1 MPHDIEADYDLF
13 VIGAGSG
20 GVRAARMSAAMGARV
35 AVAEE
40 FRVGGTCVIRGCV
53 PKKLLV
59 YASEFAHEMHDIAPA
74 FGWKLDG
81 RFTFDWP
88 TLRDNVAAEVDRL
101 SGIYTRNLRN
111 SGVEIIESRATLA
124 GHADGRVQVS
134 LANGASKTAKTVLI
148 ATGGTPWL
156 PNDVPGIEHVITS
169 NEVFSLQSLPKSIL
183 IAGGG
188 YIAVEF
194 AFLLQG
200 LGVEV
205 VLLYRGDTVLKGFD
219 DDVRIQVHGDLKRK
233 GVRVITHAVFS
244 SIEKNEEGFA
254 CTLSN
259 GMQVQTGLVM
269 GAMGRVACTQDLGC
283 EAAGVELGQGG
294 AIKVDAYSKT
304 TADNIYAVGDVTDRV
319 NLTPVA
325 IREGACFAH
334 TVFGGTP
341 TAYDHDMIAS
351 AVFSQPPVGTVGLS
365 EADAR
370 AKYGKIDIY
379 KTTFRPMR
387 YVMPNDETR
396 MLMKLVVR
404 GEDDVVVGCHIVG
417 PDAAEII
424 QAVGIAVK
432 CGLTKAQ
439 FDATCAVHPTVAEEL
454 VTMKEKWVPPEVL

>member
-1 MPHDIEADYDLF
+1 MTLSHDFDYDLF

-20 GVRAARMSAAMGARV
+20 GVRAARISAGFGAKV

-53 PKKLLV
+53 PKKLLI
-59 YASEFAHEMHDIAPA
+59 YGSEFGHEMADIAPA
-74 FGWKLDG
+74 YGWT
-81 RFTFDWP
+81 FTGAKFDWA

-111 SGVEIIESRATLA
+111 SGVLIIEARATLS
-124 GHADGRVQVS
+124 GPNSVVLSTGETKS
-134 LANGASKTAKTVLI
+134 AKTILI
-148 ATGGTPWL
+148 ATGGTPF
-156 PNDVPGIEHVITS
+156 VPSDTEGHEHTITS
-169 NEVFSLQSLPKSIL
+169 NEIFLLETLPKSIV

-194 AFLLQG
+194 AFLLKG
-200 LGVEV
+200 LGVDV
-205 VLLYRGDTVLKGFD
+205 TLLYRGDTVLRGFD
-219 DDVRIQVHGDLKRK
+219 DDVRLHVHGELMRK
-233 GVRVITHAVFS
+233 HIRVITHAHFTK
-244 SIEKNEEGFA
+244 IEKTDAGLISH
-254 CTLSN
+254 LSN
-259 GMQVQTGLVM
+259 GAHVISEQIML
-269 GAMGRVACTQDLGC
+269 AIGRSPYSEGLGC
-283 EAAGVELGQGG
+283 DGAGVARADNG
-294 AIKVDAYSKT
+294 AIKVDAFSQT
-304 TADNIYAVGDVTDRV
+304 SVPSIYAVGDVTDRM

-325 IREGACFAH
+325 IREGSCFAN
-334 TVFGGTP
+334 TVFGGNPMT
-341 TAYDHDMIAS
+341 YDHDTIPT
-351 AVFSQPPVGTVGLS
+351 AVFTQPPTGTVGLS

-370 AKYGKIDIY
+370 VKYGPVDIY

-404 GEDDVVVGCHIVG
+404 QSDDVVIGCHMVG

-454 VTMKEKWVPPEVL
+454 VTMKDKWVG

>member
-1 MPHDIEADYDLF
+1 MTFDYDLF

-20 GVRAARMSAAMGARV
+20 GVRAARMSAAKGARV

-59 YASEFAHEMHDIAPA
+59 YASEFGHEIRDIAPA
-74 FGWKLDG
+74 FGWTTSG
-81 RFTFDWP
+81 EVRFDWP

-111 SGVEIIESRATLA
+111 SGVEIIEARAELVD
-124 GHADGRVQVS
+124 GHTVRLSTGETR
-134 LANGASKTAKTVLI
+134 TAKVILI
-148 ATGGTPWL
+148 AVGGKPWL
-156 PNDVPGIEHVITS
+156 PDDVPGIEHAITS
-169 NEVFSLQSLPKSIL
+169 NEVFSLETLPRSIL

-194 AFLLQG
+194 AFLLKG
-200 LGVEV
+200 LGVDV
-205 VLLYRGDTVLKGFD
+205 TLLYRGDTVLRGFD
-219 DDVRIQVHGDLKRK
+219 DDVRVQVHGELKRK
-233 GVRVITHAVFS
+233 GVRVITHAVFTR
-244 SIEKNEEGFA
+244 IEAVEGGFVSH
-254 CTLSN
+254 LNN
-259 GMQVQTGLVM
+259 GAHVTSERVM
-269 GAMGRVACTQDLGC
+269 AAIGRTAHTEGLGC
-283 EAAGVELGQGG
+283 EAAGVERKPDG
-294 AIKVDAYSKT
+294 AIIVDAFSKT
-304 TADNIYAVGDVTDRV
+304 SVDSIYAVGDVTDRM

-325 IREGACFAH
+325 IREGSCFAS
-334 TVFGGTP
+334 TVFGGVP
-341 TAYDHDMIAS
+341 MAYDHDTIPT
-351 AVFSQPPVGTVGLS
+351 AVFSQPPIGTVGLS

-370 AKYGKIDIY
+370 ARFGAVDIY

-404 GEDDVVVGCHIVG
+404 QSDDVVVGCHIVG

-432 CGLTKAQ
+432 AGLTKAQ

-454 VTMKEKWVPPEVL
+454 VTMKDKWVPPEVG